1 MSSISPLPF
10 LLNQTP
16 KNSLG
21 YLATLLS
28 SNPPKRKVF
37 VSYDHDDTEQ
47 VNGFLGLRYLDL
59 GVDFINHKL
68 DHTIGGQS
76 DEYKRRIIREQH
88 IRPASVT
95 VVLIGVNYW
104 MGKWSNWEIE
114 DSVSEG
120 NGLLAIALKGVGQ
133 ATLPSEFQKY
143 YSAGLVRF
151 VSWAPQTFSQF
162 INEAN
167 QNRGRLQQHK
177 ATIDAAQLFL
187 GKKTLLGGF

>member
-1 MSSISPLPF
+1 MSGILPFPF

-21 YLATLLS
+21 YLATLLGS
-28 SNPPKRKVF
+28 DPLKRKVF
-37 VSYDHDDTEQ
+37 VSYDHDDTDQ

-68 DHTIGGQS
+68 DHKIGGQD
-76 DEYKRRIIREQH
+76 DEYKRRVIREQH

-95 VVLIGVNYW
+95 VILIGVNYW
-104 MGKWSNWEIE
+104 MSKWSNWEIE

-133 ATLPSEFQKY
+133 ANLPSEFQKY
-143 YSAGLVRF
+143 YGAGLVRF
-151 VSWAPQTFSQF
+151 WGWEPSKFSQL
-162 INEAN
+162 INEAY
-167 QNRGRLQQHK
+167 QNREQLK
-177 ATIDAAQLFL
+177 ASMDTAQLFL